1 MIAAA
6 RERRAGVDHDES
18 NLNAGS
24 SVVFSRVSGRDRLG
38 LSQEWRR
45 SGQGLQVGGRGPAF
59 WYLSDGGVPMD
70 GRCARFG
77 WMRGSGPCTAAW
89 AWWCPGAVGPA
100 GATAGP
106 TGPRRA
112 PALHRARRVQGAGL
126 ISRALLPDDGL
137 CRPAAYCSP
146 PGGRAFLGSFGRR
159 GAVTVSSSRLFSGT
173 SSVCLN
179 RDRQSSCVC
188 RQLPTANAVRR
199 PPTQYS

>member
-1 MIAAA
+1 MATLGA
-6 RERRAGVDHDES
+6 RFA
-18 NLNAGS
+18 
-24 SVVFSRVSGRDRLG
+24 
-38 LSQEWRR
+38 
-45 SGQGLQVGGRGPAF
+45 GRGVRPGLLVSIGR
-59 WYLSDGGVPMD
+59 WRTDGWPVRQVRLD
-70 GRCARFG
+70 A
-77 WMRGSGPCTAAW
+77 WVGPCTVAW

-146 PGGRAFLGSFGRR
+146 PGGRTFLGSFGRR
-159 GAVTVSSSRLFSGT
+159 GAVTASSSRLFSGT

-179 RDRQSSCVC
+179 RDRRSSCVC